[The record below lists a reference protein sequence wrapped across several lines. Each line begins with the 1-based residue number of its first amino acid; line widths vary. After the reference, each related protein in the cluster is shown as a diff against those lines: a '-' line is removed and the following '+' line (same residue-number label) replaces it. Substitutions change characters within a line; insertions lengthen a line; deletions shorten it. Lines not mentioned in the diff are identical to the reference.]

1 MELKQL
7 QYFVT
12 SVDLGSFKKA
22 ADALYT
28 TQPHVSKTI
37 KALEDELG
45 LTLFARHPA
54 GVTITEAGKQVYTY
68 ANDILLKCGQIA
80 QVESVGDC
88 EPLHVAA
95 APSGYLADLTARF
108 CRGRQALDL
117 RYHEGSMEDIL
128 QRLHR
133 HEANLGLVT
142 LTRRKLAGF
151 GQIIDK
157 KRLTLE
163 VLREDTPCLF
173 VGSDHPLRQA
183 GSVDVTTLRTLS
195 FIQPPDGLFQI
206 QPAALIGQ
214 DADSPGRIE
223 TNSPLLSRRLTE
235 TGAACIVGCWWM
247 FPEDCTLHPVPLA
260 RCEERICL
268 GLVRRGRGALSEA
281 EQAFV
286 AFVRTALEA

>member
-45 LTLFARHPA
+45 LTLFDRHPV
-54 GVTITEAGKQVYTY
+54 GVTITEAGKQVYTH
-68 ANDILLKCGQIA
+68 ASDILRRCGQIA
-80 QVESVGDC
+80 QVEADGGC

-95 APSGYLADLTARF
+95 TPSGFLADLTAKF
-108 CRGRQALDL
+108 CRDRQALDL

-128 QRLHR
+128 QKLHR
-133 HEANLGLVT
+133 HEADLGLVA

-163 VLREDTPCLF
+163 VLCEDSPCLF
-173 VGSDHPLRQA
+173 VGQTIRCGRPVRSTQQPCAPCLSSSRPTVCLPSSHLRS
-183 GSVDVTTLRTLS
+183 SVRMQTA
-195 FIQPPDGLFQI
+195 PD
-206 QPAALIGQ
+206 A
-214 DADSPGRIE
+214 
-223 TNSPLLSRRLTE
+223 SRP
-235 TGAACIVGCWWM
+235 I
-247 FPEDCTLHPVPLA
+247 A
-260 RCEERICL
+260 RFC
-268 GLVRRGRGALSEA
+268 RGD
-281 EQAFV
+281 
-286 AFVRTALEA
+286 

>member
-45 LTLFARHPA
+45 LTLFDRHPV
-54 GVTITEAGKQVYTY
+54 GVTITEAGKQVYTH
-68 ANDILLKCGQIA
+68 ASDILRRCGQIA
-80 QVESVGDC
+80 QVEADGGC

-95 APSGYLADLTARF
+95 TPSGFLADLTAKF
-108 CRGRQALDL
+108 CRDRQALDL

-128 QRLHR
+128 QKLHR

-163 VLREDTPCLF
+163 VLCEDSPCLF
-173 VGSDHPLRQA
+173 VGADHPLRQA
-183 GSVDVTTLRTLS
+183 GSVDAAALRTLS
-195 FIQPPDGLFQI
+195 FIQPPDGLFAL
-206 QPAALIGQ
+206 QPSALIGQ
-214 DADSPGRIE
+214 DADSPGRIQ

-235 TGAACIVGCWWM
+235 TGAACVIGCRWM
-247 FPEDCTLHPVPLA
+247 FPEDCTLHPVPIA

-268 GLVRRGRGALSEA
+268 GLVKRGRGELSDA
-281 EQAFV
+281 EREFV
-286 AFVRTALEA
+286 AFLRQQLS